1 MSTTTVNTVLS
12 PADADRANAMNDFVS
27 KTAPVHSILS
37 STVDITTLTAAERK
51 GLLEGPKID
60 IYIGNKMVFRSAAV
74 RAFMAWSPKANTYF
88 RANPTSQ
95 KIVFREGAADPQALV
110 DVLKATITYYGMGGV
125 TPATVRMG
133 TTTTQM
139 VKLCQAGI
147 LLGMKDRVEHVYKRL
162 KHVIATTLPSYED
175 LDAMLETIPVSDGL
189 FKLLATSLANRR
201 FQKRIPDPK
210 DFETYLQRQVA
221 LKNAMD
227 AIDATHQAE
236 RKAAREAQVAQI
248 AQAKEE
254 GEWAAQ
260 EKRREREVRARVAAI
275 KEKMNATEG
284 GIVSLTREEA
294 ELQRKLGF

>member
-12 PADADRANAMNDFVS
+12 RADTNRASAMNDLVS
-27 KTAPVHSILS
+27 KTAPVRGILS

-60 IYIGNKMVFRSAAV
+60 IYIGNKMVFRSGAV

-95 KIVFREGAADPQALV
+95 KIVFREGAADPQAVV
-110 DVLKATITYYGMGGV
+110 DVLKATITYYGMGGA

-147 LLGMKDRVEHVYKRL
+147 LLEMKNRIEHIYKRL
-162 KHVIATTLPSYED
+162 KHVIATTLPPYED
-175 LDAMLETIPVSDGL
+175 LDAMLETIPASDSL
-189 FKLLATSLANRR
+189 FKLLATNLANRR
-201 FQKRIPDPK
+201 FQKRIPDPE
-210 DFETYLQRQVA
+210 DFKIYLQGHVA

-227 AIDATHQAE
+227 AIDATHQTE
-236 RKAAREAQVAQI
+236 RQAAREAQVAQI
-248 AQAKEE
+248 AQIKEE
-254 GEWAAQ
+254 RKWAAQ
-260 EKRREREVRARVAAI
+260 KKHREREVRARVAVI

-294 ELQRKLGF
+294 ELKRELGF